1 MEAMSIMLSKK
12 EARGRVSLEAV
23 GAAKVL
29 KLAIKMN
36 EFEDL
41 VARCGKRE
49 YEIGE
54 KYEYIKD
61 ILNA

>member
-1 MEAMSIMLSKK
+1 MLSKK
-12 EARGRVSLEAV
+12 EAGGRVSLEAV

-29 KLAIKMN
+29 KLAIRMN
-36 EFEDL
+36 EFEAMI
-41 VARCGKRE
+41 ARRGERR

-61 ILNA
+61 VINA